1 MTFQL
6 EIMNNKSTLFH
17 PE

>member
-1 MTFQL
+1 
-6 EIMNNKSTLFH
+6 MNNKSTLFH